1 MSCLLCVRQV
11 AVVTA
16 VVGTEWCM
24 CVVCWGCEGEV
35 KLSYGAKCT
44 KTNYGANEA
53 QWYRACVEN
62 GSLCTSY
69 RCWLL
74 LVRLFVCMCVVVAA
88 VPAGSPSRDGDVTV
102 YVWHE
107 PTELA
112 HSFLFCPCVYFCLY
126 GPFNC
131 ISVHKF
137 SLFFILFFRSY
148 PCIIGPFNYTSFYES
163 PLQPWYNP

>member
-1 MSCLLCVRQV
+1 MYMLHLSSGVRPHRVTVFHRKVQRQYQAAQLSVNVVFIVRETSCRSYSSSWNW
-11 AVVTA
+11 VVY
-16 VVGTEWCM
+16 VC
-24 CVVCWGCEGEV
+24 VCWGCEGEV
-35 KLSYGAKCT
+35 KSSYGAKCT

-107 PTELA
+107 PIELA
-112 HSFLFCPCVYFCLY
+112 HSFLFCYCVYFCLW
-126 GPFNC
+126 
-131 ISVHKF
+131 
-137 SLFFILFFRSY
+137 LFQLYFV
-148 PCIIGPFNYTSFYES
+148 P
-163 PLQPWYNP
+163 